1 MVMRTL
7 YPALL
12 AAIAIAAPGQA
23 VPAEPVVLRMTASV
37 EYALRN
43 RMQDT
48 YGFWFVTYE
57 LRGHA
62 FPNGSDSIA
71 YDLSCVGASWGID
84 ASLGGEEAMC
94 RLGEDG
100 APVLFAR
107 SNQADGGSRA
117 ALLRFELYGG
127 RGRFAGLEGTMT
139 MDRGM
144 DLSGERPTGRAGLML
159 RLAMMARGNGAE

>member
-1 MVMRTL
+1 MRTL
-7 YPALL
+7 YAAALAVLATAAASPAL
-12 AAIAIAAPGQA
+12 
-23 VPAEPVVLRMTASV
+23 PAETLVLRMTASV

-43 RMQDT
+43 RMQDSD
-48 YGFWFVTYE
+48 GFWFATYE
-57 LRGHA
+57 LKGHA

-107 SNQADGGSRA
+107 GSAVDGRA
-117 ALLRFELYGG
+117 RTALLRFELYGG
-127 RGRFAGLEGTMT
+127 RGRFAGLDGTMT
-139 MDRGM
+139 MERGM

-159 RLAMMARGNGAE
+159 RLAMVARDRAAE